1 MGYRDRLL
9 KSGKINIGEI
19 MTQSNP
25 EERPPL
31 SHEQVKQIQLDGYPM
46 VDLFAE
52 LFMREGD
59 AEMQRVIQQRGVS
72 GALMLFLHELV
83 PNFNGSSMALGYR
96 CILFGYLLNEIVEKA
111 VFTGND
117 IVSKTYKKDVSLDDL
132 NSMWG
137 TEIEE

>member
-1 MGYRDRLL
+1 
-9 KSGKINIGEI
+9 